1 MTQLTALV
9 TQVVAPSVVSPKA
22 KKVSPAK
29 LQAKNKKEAAK
40 IVTELTALRTELQE
54 LSGAPVSP
62 LMTIE
67 QLKAKIEEVKNPVP
81 EVEEVEEVEETT
93 KAKVIP
99 TKAKVIPAKPQGIGA
114 HCISL
119 LKTGMTPKNVL
130 LNTLITFPEA
140 KTSMACIYWYASKI
154 KAGVL

>member
-9 TQVVAPSVVSPKA
+9 SQVVTPTIVSPKA

-29 LQAKNKKEAAK
+29 LEAKNKKAASK
-40 IVTELTALRTELQE
+40 IVTELTALRTELQD

-67 QLKAKIEEVKNPVP
+67 QLKTKIETLKNPVP
-81 EVEEVEEVEETT
+81 EVEEVEEVEET
-93 KAKVIP
+93 

>member
-9 TQVVAPSVVSPKA
+9 SQVVAPAVVTPKA

-29 LQAKNKKEAAK
+29 LQAKNKKEASK
-40 IVTELTALRTELQE
+40 IVTELTALRSELQE

-67 QLKAKIEEVKNPVP
+67 QLKTKLEALKNPAP
-81 EVEEVEEVEETT
+81 EVEETEEVEET
-93 KAKVIP
+93 

-114 HCISL
+114 HCVSL
-119 LKTGMTPKNVL
+119 LKTGMAPKNVW
-130 LNTLITFPEA
+130 LNTLSTFPEA